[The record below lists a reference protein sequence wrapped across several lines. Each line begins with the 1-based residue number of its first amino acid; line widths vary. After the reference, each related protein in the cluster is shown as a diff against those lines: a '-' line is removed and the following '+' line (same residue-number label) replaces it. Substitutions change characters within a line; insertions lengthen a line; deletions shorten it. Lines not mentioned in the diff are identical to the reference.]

1 MNLNLPFP
9 ERTDATGPPRF
20 DWLQVE
26 VTTYCNAACTY
37 CPHTVYRNSW
47 RNRHLA
53 PETFALLLPA
63 LQYTDLVYLQGW
75 GEPLLHP
82 DLFAMAEAARA
93 AGCQLGF
100 TTNGMLLDPD
110 KSVQLVETGFTLV
123 AFSLAGT
130 GQRNDRLRPGTSYK
144 QILTAIERLASEK
157 ERRNWCRPAIHIAYM
172 LLKSELEELQKLPSL
187 LSGLGVNEVVIST
200 LDFVPSAA
208 LREEVLFPE
217 NRKEFARFKAL
228 LDATVAEGRKYGLAF
243 HYHLPYRKKK
253 NRFCTENVLR
263 AAFISAEGLVSPCV
277 FTNLPVGPPP
287 TFIAGRK
294 ALPYRRLTFGNI
306 NQEPLTAIWKNKS
319 YWEFRHAFL
328 SGHPPEACA
337 ICPKL
342 YGESV

>member
-1 MNLNLPFP
+1 MNP
-9 ERTDATGPPRF
+9 TGPPPF
-20 DWLQVE
+20 AWLQVE
-26 VTTYCNAACTY
+26 VTTYCNAACAY

-53 PETFALLLPA
+53 PETFAAFLPA

-82 DLFAMAEAARA
+82 DFFALAKAARA
-93 AGCQLGF
+93 ANCQIGF
-100 TTNGMLLDPD
+100 TTNGMLLDSD
-110 KSVQLVETGFTLV
+110 KTVQLIEIDFSVV

-130 GQRNDRLRPGTSYK
+130 GEKNDHLRTGTSYK
-144 QILTAIERLASEK
+144 QIMAAIERLASEK
-157 ERRNWCRPAIHIAYM
+157 ERRNCRRPAIHIAYM
-172 LLKSELEELQKLPSL
+172 LLKSELEELQRLPSL

-200 LDFVPSAA
+200 LDFVPCEA
-208 LREEVLFPE
+208 LREEALFPQ
-217 NRKEFARFKAL
+217 NRKEFAWLKAL
-228 LDATVAEGRKYGLAF
+228 LDATVAEGRKQGFAI

-287 TFIAGRK
+287 TFIAGGK
-294 ALPYRRLTFGNI
+294 ALPYRRLTFGDI
-306 NQEPLTAIWKNKS
+306 NQEPLTAIWENKS
-319 YWEFRHAFL
+319 YREFRHAFL
-328 SGHPPEACA
+328 SGHPPTTCRT
-337 ICPKL
+337 CPKL